1 MRMQLR
7 MAAALSLGLLGSGC
21 ASISQVQT
29 ADTLGE
35 GKFQFALEPG
45 LARASATDSETSEG
59 TTVNVPQ
66 FDLALRYGVTDRLDL
81 GARLG
86 TSLVELQGKYLFTNP
101 ENPTL
106 AVSLAPSV
114 SGIFGGIGSVDVG
127 YVRLALP
134 LLVGFKTSGGS
145 EFVLGPRLDGTRF
158 LAGAD
163 GSSASLNLLSGG
175 ASVGYA
181 LRVSEGFRLMPEIA
195 YSRPLAGAV
204 TAGDESAGGTV
215 NAGGTWQFRLGF
227 LFGQGRPTLSAR
239 SSGETYE

>member
-1 MRMQLR
+1 MQLR
-7 MAAALSLGLLGSGC
+7 MAAAALSLGLLGSGC

-29 ADTLGE
+29 ADTLGA

-45 LARASATDSETSEG
+45 LAHLAVAESETGTEASA
-59 TTVNVPQ
+59 NLPQ
-66 FDLALRYGVTDRLDL
+66 FDIALRYGVTDRLDL

-106 AVSLAPSV
+106 AVSLAPSL
-114 SGIFGGIGSVDVG
+114 SGFVGGAGPVDVG

-145 EFVLGPRLDGTRF
+145 EFVLGPRLEGTRF

-163 GSSASLNLLSGG
+163 GSSASLNYLSGG

-181 LRVSEGFRLMPEIA
+181 LRVSEGFRLMPEVA
-195 YSRPLAGAV
+195 YSRPFAGAV
-204 TAGDESAGGTV
+204 TAGDQAAGGTV
-215 NAGGTWQFRLGF
+215 NAGGTWQFKLGF